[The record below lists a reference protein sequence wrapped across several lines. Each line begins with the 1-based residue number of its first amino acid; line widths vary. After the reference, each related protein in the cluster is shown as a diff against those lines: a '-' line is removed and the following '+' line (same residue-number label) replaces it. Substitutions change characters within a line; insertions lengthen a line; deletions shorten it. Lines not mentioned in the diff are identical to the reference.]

1 MFRFANP
8 EYLYFLIAVPIVVL
22 LFCWSLYAR
31 RKKLRTIGDI
41 ELLKG
46 LMPDVSIRWRIWKF
60 IFLTMALSCLILA
73 LARPQMGMN
82 ISTQE
87 HTGIEV
93 AVTLDVSNSMLA
105 TDVSPNRLAKAKE
118 LVSNMADKMT
128 DDKISLVVF
137 AGQAFIQLPITSDIV
152 SARMFLDAI
161 SPSMISAQ
169 GTNLGEALRLSMGSF
184 SAQRNVQRA
193 IVVITD
199 GEDQAEDAE
208 KIAAEAAGKGMH
220 VFVLGIGSA
229 KGSTIP
235 AANGDYFR
243 DREGK
248 VVVTKLNEEM
258 CQKIATSGKGT
269 YIHVD
274 NSNIAQERLSY
285 ELNKLQKSALGSTV
299 YSDYAEQFQLFI
311 LMSLLFML
319 IDVLLL
325 ERKGH
330 FFSSLLRQLKGK
342 KANVMVLLFCCV
354 VTGYAQRQDQLL
366 VRKGNKAYAEK
377 RYAEAETFYR
387 KALEQNSQ
395 NSRALYNLGNA
406 LLFQQKPKEAMTEYE
421 KASHLEKNVKVKS
434 SIYHNMGVILQSQK
448 QFGQAA
454 ECYKESLRH
463 NPLDNGTRYNL
474 ALCQHQ
480 MKYQQD
486 KEKDHDEKDD
496 EQKQNKKEN
505 QQSDSQQNQQKQ
517 NRGQKNEM
525 SKDNADQLL
534 RAAQMKENQTQDK
547 VRKSQMQANRKQMER
562 NW

>member
-93 AVTLDVSNSMLA
+93 AVALDVSNSMLA

-330 FFSSLLRQLKGK
+330 FFSSVWRQLKGK
-342 KANVMVLLFCCV
+342 EGNVMVVLF
-354 VTGYAQRQDQLL
+354 
-366 VRKGNKAYAEK
+366 
-377 RYAEAETFYR
+377 
-387 KALEQNSQ
+387 
-395 NSRALYNLGNA
+395 
-406 LLFQQKPKEAMTEYE
+406 
-421 KASHLEKNVKVKS
+421 
-434 SIYHNMGVILQSQK
+434 
-448 QFGQAA
+448 
-454 ECYKESLRH
+454 
-463 NPLDNGTRYNL
+463 
-474 ALCQHQ
+474 
-480 MKYQQD
+480 
-486 KEKDHDEKDD
+486 
-496 EQKQNKKEN
+496 
-505 QQSDSQQNQQKQ
+505 
-517 NRGQKNEM
+517 
-525 SKDNADQLL
+525 
-534 RAAQMKENQTQDK
+534 
-547 VRKSQMQANRKQMER
+547 
-562 NW
+562 